1 MGKELESEA
10 EIIAFEIEE
19 NEPNLA
25 RESIRSSC
33 LRPRVELLM
42 AMPWD
47 LFLSFREAERKASS
61 SVTELNLSEKPR
73 ERVQKKSCS
82 C

>member
-19 NEPNLA
+19 NEANLA

-33 LRPRVELLM
+33 VRPRVELLM

-47 LFLSFREAERKASS
+47 LFLSFRKAD
-61 SVTELNLSEKPR
+61 
-73 ERVQKKSCS
+73 
-82 C
+82 

>member
-1 MGKELESEA
+1 MIRRVKPKRVIEVGSLVGYSAIAMGKELESEA

-19 NEPNLA
+19 NEANLA

-33 LRPRVELLM
+33 VRPRVELLM

-47 LFLSFREAERKASS
+47 LFLSFREAD
-61 SVTELNLSEKPR
+61 
-73 ERVQKKSCS
+73 
-82 C
+82 

>member
-47 LFLSFREAERKASS
+47 LFLSFREAD
-61 SVTELNLSEKPR
+61 
-73 ERVQKKSCS
+73 
-82 C
+82 